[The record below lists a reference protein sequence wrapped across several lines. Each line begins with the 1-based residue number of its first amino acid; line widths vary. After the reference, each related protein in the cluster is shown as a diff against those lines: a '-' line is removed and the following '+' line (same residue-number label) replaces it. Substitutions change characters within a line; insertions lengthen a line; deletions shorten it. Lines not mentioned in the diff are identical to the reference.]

1 VGLANAIEYE
11 EVKFWEIGDNGRRK
25 QRKQVAQ
32 KNRGWLK
39 LLLQVANPNMF
50 HNKGWN

>member
-1 VGLANAIEYE
+1 VNEINQRVFVGLANAIEYE

-32 KNRGWLK
+32 KK
-39 LLLQVANPNMF
+39 
-50 HNKGWN
+50 